1 MLLSWQG
8 ALCAPKEWCVG
19 RTYGYFIW
27 RIQDMNKQQALDLL
41 SQRRDEIAKKFAVKH
56 LALFG
61 STARGEA
68 REDSDVDVLVEFE
81 GPATFD
87 GYMGLKFYLE
97 DLFRTKVDLVTK
109 DTVKPRMR
117 PIIEKDMIH
126 VA

>member
-1 MLLSWQG
+1 
-8 ALCAPKEWCVG
+8 
-19 RTYGYFIW
+19 
-27 RIQDMNKQQALDLL
+27 MNKQQALALL

-68 REDSDVDVLVEFE
+68 REDSDVDVLVEFD

-87 GYMGLKFYLE
+87 GYMGLKSYLE
-97 DLFRTKVDLVTK
+97 ELLGRKVDLVTESGL
-109 DTVKPRMR
+109 KPRAR
-117 PIIEKDMIH
+117 LHVEKDLIR

>member
-1 MLLSWQG
+1 
-8 ALCAPKEWCVG
+8 
-19 RTYGYFIW
+19 
-27 RIQDMNKQQALDLL
+27 MNKQQVLTLL
-41 SQRRDEIAKKFAVKH
+41 SQHRDEIAKKFAVEH

-68 REDSDVDVLVEFE
+68 REDSDVDVLVEFK

-97 DLFRTKVDLVTK
+97 DLFHAKVDLVTK
-109 DTVKPRMR
+109 DAVKPRMR

>member
-1 MLLSWQG
+1 
-8 ALCAPKEWCVG
+8 
-19 RTYGYFIW
+19 
-27 RIQDMNKQQALDLL
+27 MNKQQALALL
-41 SQRRDEIAKKFAVKH
+41 SQHRDEIAKKFSVKH

-97 DLFRTKVDLVTK
+97 DLFHTKVDLVTK
-109 DTVKPRMR
+109 DAVKPRMR
-117 PIIEKDMIH
+117 PIIEKDLIH

>member
-1 MLLSWQG
+1 
-8 ALCAPKEWCVG
+8 
-19 RTYGYFIW
+19 
-27 RIQDMNKQQALDLL
+27 MNKQQALALL
-41 SQRRDEIAKKFAVKH
+41 SQHRDEIAKKFSVKH

-97 DLFRTKVDLVTK
+97 GLFHAKVDLVTE
-109 DTVKPRMR
+109 DAVKPRMR
-117 PIIEKDMIH
+117 PIIEKDLIH

>member
-1 MLLSWQG
+1 
-8 ALCAPKEWCVG
+8 
-19 RTYGYFIW
+19 
-27 RIQDMNKQQALDLL
+27 MNKQQALALL
-41 SQRRDEIAKKFAVKH
+41 SQHRDEIAKKFAVKH

-87 GYMGLKFYLE
+87 GYMGVKSYLE
-97 DLFRTKVDLVTK
+97 ELLGRKVDLVTESGL
-109 DTVKPRMR
+109 KPRAR
-117 PIIEKDMIH
+117 LHVEKDLIR

>member
-1 MLLSWQG
+1 
-8 ALCAPKEWCVG
+8 
-19 RTYGYFIW
+19 
-27 RIQDMNKQQALDLL
+27 MNKQRVLTLL
-41 SQRRDEIAKKFAVKH
+41 SQHRDEIAKKFAVKH

-97 DLFRTKVDLVTK
+97 DLFHAKVDLVTE
-109 DTVKPRMR
+109 DAVKPRMR

>member
-1 MLLSWQG
+1 M
-8 ALCAPKEWCVG
+8 
-19 RTYGYFIW
+19 
-27 RIQDMNKQQALDLL
+27 DKQQALALL

-87 GYMGLKFYLE
+87 GYMGLKLYLE
-97 DLFRTKVDLVTK
+97 ELLGRKVDLVTESGL
-109 DTVKPRMR
+109 KPRAR
-117 PIIEKDMIH
+117 LHVEKDLIR

>member
-1 MLLSWQG
+1 
-8 ALCAPKEWCVG
+8 
-19 RTYGYFIW
+19 
-27 RIQDMNKQQALDLL
+27 MNKQQALALL
-41 SQRRDEIAKKFAVKH
+41 SQHRDEIAKKFSVKH

-87 GYMGLKFYLE
+87 GYMGLLFYLE
-97 DLFRTKVDLVTK
+97 GLLGRKVDLVT
-109 DTVKPRMR
+109 VGGLKPRVR
-117 PIIEKDMIH
+117 PNVEKDLIR

>member
-1 MLLSWQG
+1 
-8 ALCAPKEWCVG
+8 
-19 RTYGYFIW
+19 
-27 RIQDMNKQQALDLL
+27 MNKQQALALL
-41 SQRRDEIAKKFAVKH
+41 SQHRDEIAKKFSVKH

-87 GYMGLKFYLE
+87 GYMGLLFYLE
-97 DLFRTKVDLVTK
+97 GLLGRKVDLA
-109 DTVKPRMR
+109 TVGGLKPRVR
-117 PIIEKDMIH
+117 PNVEKDLIR